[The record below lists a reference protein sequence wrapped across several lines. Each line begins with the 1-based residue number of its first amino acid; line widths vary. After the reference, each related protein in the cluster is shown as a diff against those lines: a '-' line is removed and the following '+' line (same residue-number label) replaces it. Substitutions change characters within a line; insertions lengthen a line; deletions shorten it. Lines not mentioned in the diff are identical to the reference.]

1 MKNKF
6 LLTLVAFKCRAF
18 AGLAISSI
26 LKNTNPDSF
35 HLVII
40 DNGSNDATTELFKT
54 YENNPNIT
62 VIINP
67 ENIGFPA
74 AVNQGIDY
82 FFNHPE
88 FDYFT
93 TVHSDIACVSPN
105 WNEKLS
111 KVFSDNPPIQCLGG
125 LTTNQDEVQ
134 PQFGNIYAKMRE
146 QKHTHGKLTN
156 LLPEEVNNILNLCY
170 YNNITERVNAI
181 ESWFSDQLFKGCDNS
196 FLSFSRKL
204 VETIGY
210 FDESFFPGMGEDS
223 DYENRMRKLGW
234 EVWRTG
240 NVYTHHWCSVTY
252 FNTMDGREVHD
263 KAIGRL
269 ATKLTYDQQCLKY
282 SCINN
287 KDGSCTHT
295 EPITTKGV
303 VCTNYALNP
312 QYNKADSRFP
322 VR

>member
-1 MKNKF
+1 MNNKF
-6 LLTLVAFKCRAF
+6 LLTLVAFKCKAF

-26 LKNTNPDSF
+26 LKNTNPDNF
-35 HLVII
+35 HLLII

-93 TVHSDIACVSPN
+93 TVHSDTVCMSSN
-105 WNEKLS
+105 WNEK
-111 KVFSDNPPIQCLGG
+111 VVHTFEANPNIHCLGG
-125 LTTNQDEVQ
+125 MATNQDEGQKTYGDVY
-134 PQFGNIYAKMRE
+134 NKMIAY
-146 QKHTHGKLTN
+146 K
-156 LLPEEVNNILNLCY
+156 
-170 YNNITERVNAI
+170 
-181 ESWFSDQLFKGCDNS
+181 NS
-196 FLSFSRKL
+196 FDNLQNKANIGELEQALNSFYGDPIKRIAEIETKYKDRLFFGSDNAFLTFKRK
-204 VETIGY
+204 VIENVGY

-223 DYENRMRKLGW
+223 DYYNRMKPLGY
-234 EVWRTG
+234 EVYRTG
-240 NVYTHHWCSVTY
+240 NFYTHHWCSVTY
-252 FNTMDGREVHD
+252 FHTMNGREVHD
-263 KAIGRL
+263 RAIGRL
-269 ATKLTYDQQCLKY
+269 ATKKTYDQQCLKY
-282 SCINN
+282 SCMSN
-287 KDGSCTHT
+287 KDGKCNHV

-312 QYNKADSRFP
+312 KYNKVDARFP
-322 VR
+322 VK